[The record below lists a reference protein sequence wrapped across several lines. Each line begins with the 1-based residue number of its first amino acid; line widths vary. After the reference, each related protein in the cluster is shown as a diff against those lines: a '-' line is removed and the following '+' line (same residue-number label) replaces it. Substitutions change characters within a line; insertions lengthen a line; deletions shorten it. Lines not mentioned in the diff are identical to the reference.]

1 MLLNFEKWWHLLK
14 YVDYKRVPIKH
25 YNADER
31 IKTLNMQTLVPYTL
45 EEVMAESSRCL
56 GCGLCIQ
63 GCPARIDVPGYQ
75 IAMANGNIE
84 DALKINFEKLPFV
97 EVCGNVCPHPCEDS
111 CVLED
116 NKGSIAT
123 RHIKRYVAENISD
136 YKDVL
141 KVKVQD
147 LGGHPSVA
155 VVGAGPA
162 GLTVAFYLSI
172 NGIRVDVYEATD
184 KPGGVMVHGIPAFRL
199 PREAIKKE
207 AEHILSYGG
216 RIFYNTKIGRDI
228 QFEKLMN
235 DYSAVYLAVGNWKPT
250 RTKIEG
256 EDLKGVYHALDFLY
270 RINNGEKIDVGQ
282 NVAIIGGGF
291 TAYDAARVSLR
302 LGAKRVAMLYRRSD
316 VDRPGY
322 PSSNADEELEEA
334 EEEKVIFDWETSPF
348 EYVGENGHVKGLKY
362 WKNQMVDTGKG
373 RRQPVPIKDR
383 EYYIDVDTII
393 EATGQ
398 REDLSFIPQE
408 IMEKIK
414 TTPGGDFVVNQYNM
428 TSYPG
433 IFAGGDITNKRKD
446 IISGVADSGRAS
458 MGILL
463 YLKELGKIER
473 VPQRLTNYEGGP
485 YSITYYEMEDKEA
498 PGVSPNPTE

>member
-1 MLLNFEKWWHLLK
+1 MK
-14 YVDYKRVPIKH
+14 YVNYTRIPIKH
-25 YNADER
+25 FDPEQR
-31 IKTLNMQTLVPYTL
+31 LRSLDMQTLVPYTL
-45 EEVMAESSRCL
+45 DEVVAESSRCL

-84 DALKINFEKLPFV
+84 DGLKINFEKLPFV

-111 CVLED
+111 CILDD

-123 RHIKRYVAENISD
+123 RHIKRYISENLPD

-141 KVKVQD
+141 KVSIQD

-155 VVGAGPA
+155 IVGAGPA
-162 GLTVAFYLSI
+162 GLTLAFYLSI
-172 NGIRVDVYEATD
+172 NGIKVDVYEATD
-184 KPGGVMVHGIPAFRL
+184 KPGGTMVHGIPGFRL
-199 PREAIKKE
+199 PRESIKKE
-207 AEHILSYGG
+207 AEHILSYGS
-216 RIFYNTKIGRDI
+216 RIFYNARIGRDVP
-228 QFEKLMN
+228 FEKLLKE
-235 DYSAVYLAVGNWKPT
+235 YSAVYLAVGNWKPT
-250 RTKIEG
+250 RTKISG
-256 EDLKGVYHALDFLY
+256 ENLRGVYHALDFLN
-270 RINNGEKIDVGQ
+270 RVNGGEKIDVGKS
-282 NVAIIGGGF
+282 VVIIGGGF
-291 TAYDAARVSLR
+291 TAYDAARISLR
-302 LGAKRVAMLYRRSD
+302 LGAEKVAMLYRRSE

-334 EEEKVIFDWETSPF
+334 GEERVIFDWETSPF
-348 EYVGENGHVKGLKY
+348 EYTGENGKVTGLKY

-373 RRQPVPIKDR
+373 RRQPVPLKDR
-383 EYYIDVDTII
+383 EYSIEVDTVI

-398 REDLSFIPQE
+398 REDLSFIPSQ
-408 IMEKIK
+408 IMEKLK
-414 TTPGGDFVVNQYNM
+414 TTPGGDLIVNQYNM

-463 YLKELGKIER
+463 YLKEQGKINR

-485 YSITYYEMEDKEA
+485 YSTTYYEMEDREMSA
-498 PGVSPNPTE
+498 STPSPTEIRN

>member
-1 MLLNFEKWWHLLK
+1 MK
-14 YVDYKRVPIKH
+14 YVDYKRIPIKH
-25 YNADER
+25 SDPEER
-31 IKTLNMQTLVPYTL
+31 VRTLDMRTLVPYTL
-45 EEVMAESSRCL
+45 EEVVAESSRCL

-84 DALKINFEKLPFV
+84 DGLRINFEKLPFV
-97 EVCGNVCPHPCEDS
+97 EVCGNVCPHPCEDY
-111 CVLED
+111 CILDD

-123 RHIKRYVAENISD
+123 RHIKRFISENIAD
-136 YKDVL
+136 YREVL
-141 KVKVQD
+141 KVDVQD
-147 LGGHPSVA
+147 LGGHPNVA
-155 VVGAGPA
+155 VVGGGPA

-172 NGIRVDVYEATD
+172 NGIKVDVYEATD

-199 PREAIKKE
+199 PRDIIEKE
-207 AEHILSYGG
+207 AKHILSYGS
-216 RIFYNTKIGRDI
+216 RIFYKTKVGKDI
-228 QFEKLMN
+228 PFEKLMT

-250 RTKIEG
+250 RTRIEG
-256 EDLKGVYHALDFLY
+256 ESLGGVYHALEFLY
-270 RINNGEKIDVGQ
+270 RVNSGEKIDVGEK
-282 NVAIIGGGF
+282 VVIIGGGF
-291 TAYDAARVSLR
+291 TAYDAARISLR
-302 LGAKRVAMLYRRSD
+302 LGAKKVAMLYRRSEI
-316 VDRPGY
+316 DRPGY

-334 EEEKVIFDWETSPF
+334 KEENVLFEWEASPF
-348 EYVGENGHVKGLKY
+348 EYTGRDGRVNGLKY

-383 EYYIDVDTII
+383 EYFLEADTII

-408 IMEKIK
+408 IMDKLK
-414 TTPGGDFVVNQYNM
+414 TAPNGDLLVNQYNM

-458 MGILL
+458 MGILI
-463 YLKELGKIER
+463 YLKELGKIKR

-485 YSITYYEMEDKEA
+485 YSTTYYEMLEKEVESIL
-498 PGVSPNPTE
+498 PDSPEVKN